1 MQERAVMN
9 ARRLVAVTGL
19 MLALASPTMAG
30 DKDPAAEYEAL
41 LEQMMTPQAWLG
53 GRVTESDV
61 ELLFAYLKASLAA
74 ASQGREVPV
83 PEELNRRAEA
93 IGREFQTHGMLTGL
107 LLLHVLEARTKE
119 LVREAQPDREPSI
132 PRP

>member
-1 MQERAVMN
+1 MRVRTLIVAGILGLAV
-9 ARRLVAVTGL
+9 
-19 MLALASPTMAG
+19 ALPAHAAEQ
-30 DKDPAAEYEAL
+30 DAAAEYEAL

-83 PEELNRRAEA
+83 PEELKRRAEA
-93 IGREFQTHGMLTGL
+93 IGRGFQNHGMFTGL
-107 LLLHVLEARTKE
+107 LLLHALEARAQQA
-119 LVREAQPDREPSI
+119 VREAQPDHEPSTP
-132 PRP
+132 PR

>member
-1 MQERAVMN
+1 MN

-30 DKDPAAEYEAL
+30 DKDPVAEYEAL

>member
-1 MQERAVMN
+1 MN
-9 ARRLVAVTGL
+9 ALKLVAVTGL
-19 MLALASPTMAG
+19 MLALSSPAIAG

-41 LEQMMTPQAWLG
+41 LEQMMTPKAWLG

-83 PEELNRRAEA
+83 PEELSRRAEA
-93 IGREFQTHGMLTGL
+93 IGRGFQTHGMMTGL
-107 LLLHVLEARTKE
+107 LLLHVLEARTKQ
-119 LVREAQPDREPSI
+119 LVREAQPGYERSVPQ
-132 PRP
+132 R

>member
-9 ARRLVAVTGL
+9 AHKLVAVTGL
-19 MLALASPTMAG
+19 MLALSSPALAG

-61 ELLFAYLKASLAA
+61 ELLFSYLKASFAA
-74 ASQGREVPV
+74 ASQGRELPV
-83 PEELNRRAEA
+83 PDELGRRAEA
-93 IGREFQTHGMLTGL
+93 IGREFQAHGMLTGL
-107 LLLHVLEARTKE
+107 LLLHVLEARTKQ
-119 LVREAQPDREPSI
+119 LVRETQPRFEPPTP
-132 PRP
+132 PR

>member
-1 MQERAVMN
+1 MN
-9 ARRLVAVTGL
+9 ARRLVAVTGR
-19 MLALASPTMAG
+19 MLALASPAIAG

>member
-1 MQERAVMN
+1 MN

-93 IGREFQTHGMLTGL
+93 IGREFHTHGMLTGL

-132 PRP
+132 PSP